1 MPLLIVPGFPYLKIE
16 IHWCISVDIFL
27 FFKGKTYLCIRFLLN
42 DAGPGKRAGTVKK
55 PTDMDPLINF
65 SIPLRGL
72 HEGIH
77 QFDFQI
83 DRAFFDAFENAPI
96 GESQIQLNVELNKRP
111 GLLTIHFDFEGTVD
125 TECDRCLA
133 PISLPIEGEQQ
144 LIAKISEVVENEVV
158 QDEDDP
164 DVIFIHPELP
174 KLNLAPFV
182 YEYLCLAL
190 PMIKIYDCDS
200 DSPRPCND
208 EMLDRLGAAEDL
220 TEEEPTTN
228 PVWDELKKLGNNN

>member
-1 MPLLIVPGFPYLKIE
+1 
-16 IHWCISVDIFL
+16 
-27 FFKGKTYLCIRFLLN
+27 
-42 DAGPGKRAGTVKK
+42 
-55 PTDMDPLINF
+55 MDPLINF

-96 GESQIQLNVELNKRP
+96 GESDIQLKLEFAKYP
-111 GLLTIHFDFEGTVD
+111 GLMTFLFDFEGTVN

-133 PISLPIEGEQQ
+133 PIQLPVEGKQQLVVKVSETIEGE
-144 LIAKISEVVENEVV
+144 VE
-158 QDEDDP
+158 QDEEDP

-174 KLNLAPFV
+174 KLNLAPLV
-182 YEYLCLAL
+182 YEYICLAL
-190 PMIKIYDCDS
+190 PMIKTYDCEADT
-200 DSPRPCND
+200 PRPCND

-220 TEEEPTTN
+220 DEEEPATN

>member
-1 MPLLIVPGFPYLKIE
+1 
-16 IHWCISVDIFL
+16 
-27 FFKGKTYLCIRFLLN
+27 
-42 DAGPGKRAGTVKK
+42 
-55 PTDMDPLINF
+55 MDPLLNF

-96 GESQIQLNVELNKRP
+96 GESDIQLNVELVKRP
-111 GLLTIHFDFEGTVD
+111 GLLTFHFEFEGKVA

-133 PISLPIEGEQQ
+133 PIQLPVEGDQQ
-144 LIAKISEVVENEVV
+144 LVAKISENAEGEVV

-174 KLNLAPFV
+174 KLNLAPLA
-182 YEYLCLAL
+182 YEYICLAL
-190 PMIKIYDCDS
+190 PMIKIYDCDA
-200 DSPRPCND
+200 DNPRPCND

-220 TEEEPTTN
+220 EEEEPASN
-228 PVWDELKKLGNNN
+228 PVWDELKKLGNKN

>member
-1 MPLLIVPGFPYLKIE
+1 
-16 IHWCISVDIFL
+16 
-27 FFKGKTYLCIRFLLN
+27 
-42 DAGPGKRAGTVKK
+42 
-55 PTDMDPLINF
+55 MDPLTNY

-77 QFDFQI
+77 QFEFQI

-96 GESQIQLNVELNKRP
+96 GESTIQLRLEMEKRP
-111 GLLTIHFDFEGTVD
+111 GLLTFFFDFEGTVQ

-133 PISLPIEGEQQ
+133 PIHLPVEGEQQ
-144 LIAKISEVVENEVV
+144 LVVKVSETIEGEVE
-158 QDEDDP
+158 QDEEDP

-174 KLNLAPFV
+174 KLNLAPLV
-182 YEYLCLAL
+182 YEYICLAL

-200 DSPRPCND
+200 DTPRPCND
-208 EMLDRLGAAEDL
+208 EMLDRLGAAEDMA
-220 TEEEPTTN
+220 EEKPATN